1 MKKVLLGMSGGIDS
15 TWACR
20 VLQKKGY
27 EVEGVVLLLHPDAPL
42 EKAKSAAEKLGI
54 KLHVADYSD
63 SFKKEVEEYFVK
75 EYVSGR
81 TPNPCVVCNRKI
93 KFESL
98 INVADSLGIDL
109 IATGHYV
116 KVEKHLGRFTVVSGE
131 DTKKDQSYFLW
142 QLSQEQ
148 LSRFIA
154 PLGDAVKSD
163 VINSV
168 KESQLVEEISESQE
182 ICFIPNDDYISYLKE
197 HLDEDGMKTAFTKGN
212 FVDAQG
218 NVLGKHNGIASYT
231 VGQRK
236 GLGIA
241 LGKPAY
247 VTEIRPETNEVVLGF
262 EEDNSSKFFKVRSLN
277 FMGMEETRGR
287 VSCFV
292 RPRYRSPLIPCTV
305 DIFENSAEVVPDT
318 LIKKPSSGQS
328 AVFYDEEGRILF
340 GGYIV

>member
-1 MKKVLLGMSGGIDS
+1 MEKVLLGMSGGIDS

-20 VLQKKGY
+20 VLQEKGY
-27 EVEGVVLLLHPDAPL
+27 EVEGVVLVLHPTAPL

-54 KLHVADYSD
+54 KLHVADYSEN
-63 SFKKEVEEYFVK
+63 FKREVEDYFVN

-93 KFESL
+93 KFHSL
-98 INVADSLGIDL
+98 VRVADSLGINL

-116 KVEKHLGRFTVVSGE
+116 KVEKYRDRFTLVSAE

-154 PLGDAVKSD
+154 PLGSALKSE
-163 VINSV
+163 VITNV
-168 KESQLVEEISESQE
+168 KESALVEEICESQE

-197 HLDEDGMKTAFTKGN
+197 NLDEEGLERAFTKGN
-212 FVDAQG
+212 FVNLDG
-218 NVLGKHNGIASYT
+218 KVLGVHNGIAAYT

-241 LGKPAY
+241 LGRPVY
-247 VTEIRPETNEVVLGF
+247 VTEIRPETNEVVLGY
-262 EEDNSSKFFKVRSLN
+262 EEDNSSAFFKIRSLN
-277 FMGMEETRGR
+277 FVGIKETRGE
-287 VSCFV
+287 VSCFL
-292 RPRYRSPLIPCTV
+292 RPRYRSPLIPCKV
-305 DIFENSAEVVPDT
+305 NVSDEYAEVIPSI

-328 AVFYDEEGRILF
+328 AVFYDEEGRVLF